1 MAKNYKNGRQKK
13 ATLETKNEFL
23 ALAAKEHGDIITS
36 KEVKALCSDYNLP
49 TPFWFTQFGT
59 YATDERAVYSVPE
72 LFETDGAAAAPVK
85 AKKVSPKKKVVA
97 PKKTKVALKTKVASA
112 KVVDLP
118 RSERP
123 AADAAASVRSQALE
137 NLVPAKAKNFVP
149 FGSFK
154 DVHKII
160 SSGMFYPMFI
170 TGLSGNGKTFGAEQ
184 ACAKAKRE
192 CIRVNFTVETDEDD
206 LIGGFRL
213 VDGQTVFQKGPVV
226 EAMERGAVLLLDEID
241 LASSKVMCLQS
252 VLEGKPLFLKK
263 IGEVVHPADGFTIV
277 ATANTKGK
285 GDDAGRFIGT
295 NVLNE
300 AFLERFPITFEQ
312 AYPSVAIEKKII
324 KKELTLLGCA
334 DDEFAER
341 LVAWADII
349 RKTFFDGGVDEIIAT
364 RRLTHVAKAFSIFE
378 DRLKAV
384 ELCVARF
391 DDETKESFLD
401 LYKKVDAD
409 ANNPDVSDDDSDDA
423 DEKGEAKESDS
434 DDYTAF

>member
-1 MAKNYKNGRQKK
+1 MTKSNTRQPRATAEIKNTFIAMASEEYG
-13 ATLETKNEFL
+13 ETITRKEVL
-23 ALAAKEHGDIITS
+23 ALCDS
-36 KEVKALCSDYNLP
+36 NNLP
-49 TPFWFTQFGT
+49 VPTWFVNGGT
-59 YATDERAVYSVPE
+59 YATGERALYAVPG
-72 LFETDGAAAAPVK
+72 LFETDGSSAAPAKKAKK
-85 AKKVSPKKKVVA
+85 AKKVS
-97 PKKTKVALKTKVASA
+97 A
-112 KVVDLP
+112 KVVEISH
-118 RSERP
+118 SE
-123 AADAAASVRSQALE
+123 DAAASSVRSQALE

-154 DVHKII
+154 DVHTII
-160 SSGMFYPMFI
+160 DSGMFYPMFI
-170 TGLSGNGKTFGAEQ
+170 TGLSGNGKTFGVEQ
-184 ACAKAKRE
+184 ACAKAQRE
-192 CIRVNFTVETDEDD
+192 CIRVNFTIETDEDD

-263 IGEVVHPADGFTIV
+263 IGEVVHAADGFTIV

-312 AYPSVAIEKKII
+312 AYPSVAIEKKIV
-324 KKELTLLGCA
+324 KKELTLLGCK
-334 DDEFAER
+334 DDEFAEM

-349 RKTFFDGGVDEIIAT
+349 RKTFFDGGVDELIAT
-364 RRLTHVAKAFSIFE
+364 RRLTHVAKAFSIFGN
-378 DRLKAV
+378 RLKAV
-384 ELCVARF
+384 ELCIARF

-409 ANNPDVSDDDSDDA
+409 ANAPEAATEDSDAASDDDV
-423 DEKGEAKESDS
+423 KGEAKDADS

>member
-1 MAKNYKNGRQKK
+1 MTKSNNTRQPRATAEIKNTFIAMASEEYG
-13 ATLETKNEFL
+13 ETITRKEVL
-23 ALAAKEHGDIITS
+23 ALCDS
-36 KEVKALCSDYNLP
+36 NNLP
-49 TPFWFTQFGT
+49 VPTWFVNGGT
-59 YATDERAVYSVPE
+59 YATGERALYAVPG
-72 LFETDGAAAAPVK
+72 LFETDGSSAAPAKKAKK
-85 AKKVSPKKKVVA
+85 AKKVS
-97 PKKTKVALKTKVASA
+97 A
-112 KVVDLP
+112 KVVEISH
-118 RSERP
+118 SEN
-123 AADAAASVRSQALE
+123 DAAASSVRSQALE

-154 DVHKII
+154 DVHTII
-160 SSGMFYPMFI
+160 DSGMFYPMFI
-170 TGLSGNGKTFGAEQ
+170 TGLSGNGKTFGVEQ
-184 ACAKAKRE
+184 ACAKAQRE
-192 CIRVNFTVETDEDD
+192 CIRVNFTIETDEDD

-263 IGEVVHPADGFTIV
+263 IGEVVHAADGFTIV

-312 AYPSVAIEKKII
+312 AYPSVAIEKRIV
-324 KKELTLLGCA
+324 KKELTLLGCK
-334 DDEFAER
+334 DDEFAEM

-349 RKTFFDGGVDEIIAT
+349 RKTFFDGGVDELIAT
-364 RRLTHVAKAFSIFE
+364 RRLTHVAKAFSIFGN
-378 DRLKAV
+378 RLKAV
-384 ELCVARF
+384 ELCIARF

-409 ANNPDVSDDDSDDA
+409 ANAPEAATEDSDAASDDDV
-423 DEKGEAKESDS
+423 KGEAKDADS

>member
-1 MAKNYKNGRQKK
+1 MAKTNNTRQPRATAEIKNNFIKLASEEYG
-13 ATLETKNEFL
+13 ET
-23 ALAAKEHGDIITS
+23 ITR
-36 KEVKALCSDYNLP
+36 KEVLSLCESNNLP
-49 TPFWFTQFGT
+49 TPTWFVNGGA
-59 YATDERAVYSVPE
+59 YATDERAVYAVPE
-72 LFETDGAAAAPVK
+72 LFETDGSAAAPAKKAKK
-85 AKKVSPKKKVVA
+85 AKKVS
-97 PKKTKVALKTKVASA
+97 A
-112 KVVDLP
+112 KVVDIS
-118 RSERP
+118 RSEN
-123 AADAAASVRSQALE
+123 DAASSVRSQVLE

-154 DVHKII
+154 DVHTII
-160 SSGMFYPMFI
+160 ESGMFYPMFI
-170 TGLSGNGKTFGAEQ
+170 TGLSGNGKTFGVEQ

-192 CIRVNFTVETDEDD
+192 CIRVNFTIETDEDD

-241 LASSKVMCLQS
+241 LASNKVMCLQS

-263 IGEVVHPADGFTIV
+263 IGEVVHAAEGFTIV

-312 AYPSVAIEKKII
+312 AYPSMSIEKKIV
-324 KKELTLLGCA
+324 KKELALLVCA

-349 RKTFFDGGVDEIIAT
+349 RKTFFDGGVDELIAT
-364 RRLTHVAKAFSIFE
+364 RRLTHVVKAFSIFG

-409 ANNPDVSDDDSDDA
+409 ASNPASDESNDDDN
-423 DEKGEAKESDS
+423 KGEAKDADS

>member
-1 MAKNYKNGRQKK
+1 MAKKTDKNIRQPR
-13 ATLETKNEFL
+13 ATAETKNEFIALATEEYGGTITRKEVL
-23 ALAAKEHGDIITS
+23 ALCES
-36 KEVKALCSDYNLP
+36 NNLP
-49 TPFWFTQFGT
+49 KPTWFTNGGA

-72 LFETDGAAAAPVK
+72 LFETDGAAASPAKPKMTPSGRVRTP
-85 AKKVSPKKKVVA
+85 AKKSKKV
-97 PKKTKVALKTKVASA
+97 SA

-118 RSERP
+118 RSESP
-123 AADAAASVRSQALE
+123 VADASASVRSQALE

-170 TGLSGNGKTFGAEQ
+170 TGLSGNGKTFGVEQ

-263 IGEVVHPADGFTIV
+263 IGEVVHPVDGFTIV

-324 KKELTLLGCA
+324 KKELSLLGCA

-349 RKTFFDGGVDEIIAT
+349 RKTFYDGGVDEIIAT

-409 ANNPDVSDDDSDDA
+409 ASNPDASDDDSDDA

>member
-1 MAKNYKNGRQKK
+1 MAKKNNKNVRQGR
-13 ATLETKNEFL
+13 ATSEIKNEFIRVASEEYGETITRKEVL
-23 ALAAKEHGDIITS
+23 ALCES
-36 KEVKALCSDYNLP
+36 NNLP
-49 TPFWFTQFGT
+49 KPTWFMNGGA

-72 LFETDGAAAAPVK
+72 LFETDGAAAAPAKK
-85 AKKVSPKKKVVA
+85 AKKVSKK
-97 PKKTKVALKTKVASA
+97 KVALKVKKSDFDADVVVEA
-112 KVVDLP
+112 KT
-118 RSERP
+118 P
-123 AADAAASVRSQALE
+123 AVDAAASVRSQALE
-137 NLVPAKAKNFVP
+137 NLVPVKAKNFVP

-154 DVHKII
+154 DVHTII
-160 SSGMFYPMFI
+160 KSGMFYPMFI
-170 TGLSGNGKTFGAEQ
+170 TGLSGNGKTFGVEQ
-184 ACAKAKRE
+184 ACAKANRE
-192 CIRVNFTVETDEDD
+192 CIRVNFTIETDEDD

-263 IGEVVHPADGFTIV
+263 IGEVVHAAEGFTIV

-324 KKELTLLGCA
+324 KKELTLLGCK

-364 RRLTHVAKAFSIFE
+364 RRLTHVAKAFSIFG

-409 ANNPDVSDDDSDDA
+409 ANNPEVSSGDDD

>member
-1 MAKNYKNGRQKK
+1 MAKSNNTRQPRATAEIKNNFIKLASEEYG
-13 ATLETKNEFL
+13 ETITRKEVL
-23 ALAAKEHGDIITS
+23 ALCDTHG
-36 KEVKALCSDYNLP
+36 LP
-49 TPFWFTQFGT
+49 KPTWFVNGGA
-59 YATDERAVYSVPE
+59 YATDERAVYAVPE
-72 LFETDGAAAAPVK
+72 LFETDGAAAAPAKK
-85 AKKVSPKKKVVA
+85 AKVA
-97 PKKTKVALKTKVASA
+97 KKVASA
-112 KVVDLP
+112 KVVDIS
-118 RSERP
+118 RSETE
-123 AADAAASVRSQALE
+123 AASSVRSQNLV

-154 DVHKII
+154 DVHTII
-160 SSGMFYPMFI
+160 NSGMFYPMFI
-170 TGLSGNGKTFGAEQ
+170 TGLSGNGKTFGVEQ

-192 CIRVNFTVETDEDD
+192 CIRVNFTIETDEDD

-241 LASSKVMCLQS
+241 LASNKVMCLQS

-263 IGEVVHPADGFTIV
+263 IGEVVHAAEGFTIV

-312 AYPSVAIEKKII
+312 AYPSMSIEKKIV
-324 KKELTLLGCA
+324 KKELALLGCA

-349 RKTFFDGGVDEIIAT
+349 RKTFFDGGVDELIAT
-364 RRLTHVAKAFSIFE
+364 RRLTHVVKAFSIFG

-409 ANNPDVSDDDSDDA
+409 ASNPASDESNDDDN
-423 DEKGEAKESDS
+423 KGEAKDADS

>member
-1 MAKNYKNGRQKK
+1 MAKKNIRQAR
-13 ATLETKNEFL
+13 ATSETKNEFIRL
-23 ALAAKEHGDIITS
+23 AMEEYGETITR
-36 KEVKALCSDYNLP
+36 KEVLSLCDSHGLP
-49 TPFWFTQFGT
+49 KPTWFMNGGA
-59 YATDERAVYSVPE
+59 YATDERAVYAVPE
-72 LFETDGAAAAPVK
+72 LFETDGAAAAP
-85 AKKVSPKKKVVA
+85 AKKVKKA
-97 PKKTKVALKTKVASA
+97 KVAKKVASA
-112 KVVDLP
+112 KVVELP
-118 RSERP
+118 HSEGSVSE
-123 AADAAASVRSQALE
+123 AAASVRSQALE

-154 DVHKII
+154 DVHTII
-160 SSGMFYPMFI
+160 NSGMFYPMFI
-170 TGLSGNGKTFGAEQ
+170 TGLSGNGKTFGVEQ

-192 CIRVNFTVETDEDD
+192 CIRVNFTIETDEDD

-241 LASSKVMCLQS
+241 LASNKVMCLQS

-263 IGEVVHPADGFTIV
+263 IGEVVHAADGFTIV

-312 AYPSVAIEKKII
+312 AYPSVAIEKKIV

-364 RRLTHVAKAFSIFE
+364 RRLTHVAKAFSIFG

-409 ANNPDVSDDDSDDA
+409 ANNPGSDSDSDDDN
-423 DEKGEAKESDS
+423 KGEAKSADS
-434 DDYTAF
+434 DDYIAF

>member
-1 MAKNYKNGRQKK
+1 MTKKNIRQPRATAEIKNTFIAMATAEYG
-13 ATLETKNEFL
+13 ETITRKEVL
-23 ALAAKEHGDIITS
+23 ALCDS
-36 KEVKALCSDYNLP
+36 NNLP
-49 TPFWFTQFGT
+49 VPTWFVNGGT
-59 YATDERAVYSVPE
+59 YATGERALYAVPE
-72 LFETDGAAAAPVK
+72 LFETDGTAAAKK
-85 AKKVSPKKKVVA
+85 AKKVAKKAPTLKV
-97 PKKTKVALKTKVASA
+97 KKSDFNA

-118 RSERP
+118 TP
-123 AADAAASVRSQALE
+123 VADAASSVRSQALE

-154 DVHKII
+154 DVHTII
-160 SSGMFYPMFI
+160 DSGMFYPMFI
-170 TGLSGNGKTFGAEQ
+170 TGLSGNGKTFGVEQ

-192 CIRVNFTVETDEDD
+192 CIRVNFTIETDEDD

-263 IGEVVHPADGFTIV
+263 IGEVVHAADGFTIV

-324 KKELTLLGCA
+324 KKELTLLGCK
-334 DDEFAER
+334 DDEFAEL

-349 RKTFFDGGVDEIIAT
+349 RKTFFDGGVDELIAT
-364 RRLTHVAKAFSIFE
+364 RRLTHVAKAFSIFGN
-378 DRLKAV
+378 RLKAV

-409 ANNPDVSDDDSDDA
+409 ANTPEVDAASDDA
-423 DEKGEAKESDS
+423 AAAEKGEAKDAGS

>member
-1 MAKNYKNGRQKK
+1 M
-13 ATLETKNEFL
+13 
-23 ALAAKEHGDIITS
+23 
-36 KEVKALCSDYNLP
+36 V
-49 TPFWFTQFGT
+49 
-59 YATDERAVYSVPE
+59 
-72 LFETDGAAAAPVK
+72 
-85 AKKVSPKKKVVA
+85 
-97 PKKTKVALKTKVASA
+97 
-112 KVVDLP
+112 
-118 RSERP
+118 
-123 AADAAASVRSQALE
+123 DAAASVRSQALE

-154 DVHKII
+154 DVHTII
-160 SSGMFYPMFI
+160 NSGMFYPMFI
-170 TGLSGNGKTFGAEQ
+170 TGLSGNGKTFGVEQ

-192 CIRVNFTVETDEDD
+192 CIRVNFTIETDEDD

-241 LASSKVMCLQS
+241 LASNKVMCLQS

-263 IGEVVHPADGFTIV
+263 IGEVVHAAEGFTIV

-312 AYPSVAIEKKII
+312 AYPSVAIEKKIV

-364 RRLTHVAKAFSIFE
+364 RRLTHVAKAFSIFG

-409 ANNPDVSDDDSDDA
+409 ANNPGSDSDSDD
-423 DEKGEAKESDS
+423 DEKGEAKSADS